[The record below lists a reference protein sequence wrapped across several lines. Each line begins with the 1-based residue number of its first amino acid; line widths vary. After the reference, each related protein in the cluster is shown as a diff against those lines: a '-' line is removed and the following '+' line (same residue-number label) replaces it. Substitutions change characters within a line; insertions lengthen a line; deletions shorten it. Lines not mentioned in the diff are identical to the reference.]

1 PPGAPGAPAAGG
13 GRGPGPAAR
22 GLLWP
27 ASARQRGGGG
37 LVLLVGFSAG
47 MAVVLTGIGLGV
59 VYGKGRWGES
69 GLGGSVWG
77 RRLPVVAAGV
87 IVLVGVWMTGMALR
101 G

>member
-1 PPGAPGAPAAGG
+1 V
-13 GRGPGPAAR
+13 
-22 GLLWP
+22 LLLT
-27 ASARQRGGGG
+27 AISLQRVGVG
-37 LVLLVGFSAG
+37 LVLLVAFSAG